1 MIAQQ
6 SLSPLFWSQE
16 AQPQLLYAFGK
27 NFLVLRSQA
36 SISSEQ
42 SFLLST
48 KLGHRCNKQQSCLDE
63 IFLAL

>member
-6 SLSPLFWSQE
+6 SSSPLFWFQE

-36 SISSEQ
+36 STSSDQ
-42 SFLLST
+42 PFLLST
-48 KLGHRCNKQQSCLDE
+48 
-63 IFLAL
+63 